1 MYNIEELILCAF
13 PYHDTHVFVQ
23 IVQLIDAG
31 LVKLV
36 IVYVICYAVAS
47 GYDLFS
53 YLLLAQK

>member
-13 PYHDTHVFVQ
+13 PYHDTHAFVR

-36 IVYVICYAVAS
+36 VVYVLCFHVVVCCS
-47 GYDLFS
+47 
-53 YLLLAQK
+53 